1 MSVRG
6 VRTWS
11 VAPCCK
17 DHADPCPIRFILCD
31 GKMVAWAGTEEA
43 AQFIMDACNCW
54 SGRVRTLEEWFDQA
68 DPANHP
74 APPDVLAALAPYPTH
89 LPRPEDVTAVS
100 AYAWRAPLLGVPIDA
115 PTYEDVE

>member
-1 MSVRG
+1 M
-6 VRTWS
+6 RTW
-11 VAPCCK
+11 
-17 DHADPCPIRFILCD
+17 DWRWHGGRLTILLD
-31 GKMVAWAGTEEA
+31 GEEFACVHWDGDDAGMLT
-43 AQFIMDACNCW
+43 QFVVDALNER
-54 SGRVRTLEEWFDQA
+54 GRVRTLEEWFDQA